1 MTNALHLEFHQ
12 AYLRYLTEHTPAA
25 LGLASALVDSYRKK
39 ISDEQALVNR
49 TFVSPYTV
57 AIKTAHLARARAFRY
72 IMAVIRNA
80 RMSADPAMVAV
91 WNALKAPIL
100 DRYPLS
106 ILGGDGQKATAQI
119 RGLIL
124 DLRGDCRMQ
133 TTRLSID
140 SAIDALEAANE
151 QFAGNYISRN
161 TARAEYP
168 VGVMLA
174 LRGEVDELYTI
185 ISAIVQGQANVS
197 GGDAAQQAM
206 TEECIALV
214 GQQNSLV
221 ADWRLRMSLTKGRP
235 DTPPASGKQ
244 DDDDHPSVSIIGSGD
259 AGPAPSLPQL
269 QAEA

>member
-25 LGLASALVDSYRKK
+25 LGLAPALVESYRKK
-39 ISDEQALVNR
+39 ITDEQTLVNR
-49 TFVSPYTV
+49 TFVSPYTA
-57 AIKTAHLARARAFRY
+57 AIQAAHRTRARMFRY

-80 RMSADPAMVAV
+80 RMSADPAVVAV
-91 WNALKAPIL
+91 WSALRAPIL

-124 DLRGDCRMQ
+124 DLRGDYRMQ
-133 TTRLSID
+133 TAKLLID
-140 SAIDALEAANE
+140 SAIDALETANE

-168 VGVMLA
+168 VGVMLT
-174 LRGEVDELYTI
+174 LRGEVDELYTV

-197 GGDAAQQAM
+197 GGDAAQQAV

-221 ADWRLRMSLTKGRP
+221 ADWRIRMSFSKGRP
-235 DTPPASGKQ
+235 DTPSSSGKQ
-244 DDDDHPSVSIIGSGD
+244 EDEGHPSVSDVVSGD
-259 AGPAPSLPQL
+259 TGPTPLLPQL
-269 QAEA
+269 QAGA